1 MIVGC
6 IISAIAGAVV
16 FGLVLRNN
24 PKLGAKLGVIVD
36 KIEEID
42 VKEID
47 VKPSTKKIAKK

>member
-42 VKEID
+42 VK
-47 VKPSTKKIAKK
+47 PSTKKIAKK